1 MPKPPLDRVEQ
12 LFHEAAALGPQERS
26 TFLAT
31 QCGGDT
37 KLRAAV
43 EDLLAHDATIERT
56 ADVYVSPVLRT
67 EITDTFSDLII
78 GPALA
83 PSAIAGYEIL
93 GELGRGG
100 MGVVYKARQISLN
113 RLVALKMMLS
123 GALATPEQLGRFRTE
138 AEALA
143 RLQHSNIVQI
153 YEIAEHDGHP
163 YFAMEYVNGPSL
175 SQTMTGVPW
184 PPRAAAQLIETLARA
199 IFAVHQCGIVHRD
212 LKPANVLLQRKSEI
226 QNSKSE
232 GKGSPSPSDFGFR
245 FSSLNAKI
253 TDFGLAKDQTSQRN
267 LTETGQAMGT
277 PCYMAPEQAR
287 GDISALGPGTD
298 IYALG
303 VILYELVTGRP
314 PFQGA
319 TPLETLHRVVSEE
332 ALAPRRLQ
340 PRVSRDLETICLKCL
355 EKEPHKRYS
364 TALDLAEDLGRFQ
377 AGAPIQARPIGF
389 LGRSWRWCRRR
400 PAVAALIA
408 LSAVMAAA
416 LVVTALVYN
425 IRLEHALARAEE
437 QVVEMNVTVGMQDL
451 DEGDSLTALL
461 WLTEALRLDKPS
473 EARKHRTRIATALR
487 QCPQL
492 LQLLVF
498 EQPVVAARTNSTD
511 GWVVTADDQG
521 TVQIWDVMAG
531 APIGPGL
538 TNGTAVV
545 HAALS
550 LDGRLLATANADGTA
565 SVWNTVTGKLRFP
578 PMLPGKPLN
587 DVAIHPGG
595 EVMLAHRANS
605 LIELWNLKTGQRIPL
620 EGLSDS
626 GLEYST
632 FSDDARWVL
641 TVDRDHNARGWN
653 AATGAAIA
661 SPLKLDHA
669 VTQAAFSADGRRW
682 ALAGADNAIRVW
694 EVSTL
699 KTLGR
704 PLKNP
709 QPVAH
714 VSFSP
719 DGDRIV
725 TVHAGR
731 TAQVWDVLTGELL
744 ASAPAS
750 EGKVGRASFSPDGRL
765 LATFGSDNRAR
776 VWEAATGEAVAP
788 PLKQNGSVRFAE
800 FTPDSKRILV
810 VGKDDCVRL
819 WQLPAKEGSGGRVL
833 DAEPAPPSDLT
844 DAAGR
849 RVIKLPAG
857 DAVQVVDA
865 VTGAPLGPPLRH
877 SSRITHAALSPDG
890 RRVVSASDDNSAEVW
905 DPITGSRLI
914 PPLMHKATVLYAA
927 FSPDGGRVVTS
938 SEDRTA
944 RVWDTVSGDALT
956 PALWHPR
963 SVERAYFS
971 PDDNHVITICGD
983 RVVRSWDLTPDMRPV
998 EDLVRLAQVLAG
1010 GRIDPDYG
1018 LVPLDGAA
1026 LRSAWQ
1032 ALIAAKAGGP

>member
-1 MPKPPLDRVEQ
+1 MPKLPLNRVEQ
-12 LFHEAAALGPQERS
+12 LFHAAAALGPVERS

-43 EDLLAHDATIERT
+43 ESLLAHDATIERT
-56 ADVYVSPVLRT
+56 ADVFVSPVLRT
-67 EITDTFSDLII
+67 EKADTLSGLII
-78 GPALA
+78 APA

-113 RLVALKMMLS
+113 RLVALKMLLS
-123 GALATPEQLGRFRTE
+123 GGLATAEQLERFRIE

-143 RLQHSNIVQI
+143 RLQHPNIVQI

-175 SQTMTGVPW
+175 AHTMTGVPW
-184 PPRAAAQLIETLARA
+184 PARAAAQLIEVLARA

-212 LKPANVLLQRKSEI
+212 LKPANVLLRQGDTEKGRHG
-226 QNSKSE
+226 E
-232 GKGSPSPSDFGFR
+232 GEAERLSLSPCLPLSL
-245 FSSLNAKI
+245 SSGITVPKI
-253 TDFGLAKDQTSQRN
+253 TDFGLAKDQTSQRQ

-298 IYALG
+298 VYALG

-319 TPLETLHRVVSEE
+319 TPLETLHRVVTEE

-340 PRVSRDLETICLKCL
+340 PRVPRDLETICLKCM
-355 EKEPHKRYS
+355 EKEPSKRYEI
-364 TALDLAEDLGRFQ
+364 ALDLAEDLKRFQ
-377 AGAPIQARPIGF
+377 ANEPIHARPIGLF
-389 LGRSWRWCRRR
+389 GSTWRWCRRR
-400 PAVAALIA
+400 PAVASLIG
-408 LSAVMAAA
+408 LSAAMAVA

-425 IRLEHALARAEE
+425 LRLEHALARAEQ

-451 DEGDSLTALL
+451 DEGDSITALL
-461 WLTEALRLDKPS
+461 WLTEALRQDKPS

-498 EQPVVAARTNSTD
+498 EKPVVGARTNSTG
-511 GWVVTADDQG
+511 GWVVTADDDGVAQ
-521 TVQIWDVMAG
+521 VWDMMVG
-531 APIGPGL
+531 APVGPDL
-538 TNGTAVV
+538 RNGATVV

-550 LDGRLLATANADGTA
+550 GDGRLLCAANADG
-565 SVWNTVTGKLRFP
+565 SVFARDVITGELRLP
-578 PMLPGKPLN
+578 PMLPGRPLN
-587 DVAIHPGG
+587 EVAIHPDGQ
-595 EVMLAHRANS
+595 VVLVRRANT
-605 LIELWNLKTGQRIPL
+605 IVQIWDLKTGQRILL
-620 EGLSDS
+620 EGLSDTD
-626 GLEYST
+626 LEYSS

-641 TVDRDHNARGWN
+641 TIDRAQTARVWN
-653 AATGAAIA
+653 AATGAALA
-661 SPLKLDHA
+661 PSLKLEH
-669 VTQAAFSADGRRW
+669 VVGHAAFSADGRRL
-682 ALAGADNAIRVW
+682 ALAGADNAVRIW
-694 EVSTL
+694 EVATG
-699 KTLGR
+699 KMLGR
-704 PLKNP
+704 PFKNP

-714 VSFSP
+714 VAFSP
-719 DGDRIV
+719 DGGRIA

-731 TAQVWDVLTGELL
+731 AAQIWDAHTGELL
-744 ASAPAS
+744 VSALASD
-750 EGKVGRASFSPDGRL
+750 GKIGRASFSSDGRL

-776 VWEAATGEAVAP
+776 VYDAATGEAVTP
-788 PLKQNGSVRFAE
+788 PLKQNGSVRYAT
-800 FTPDSKRILV
+800 FTPDNKRILV
-810 VGKDDCVRL
+810 AGKDNCVRL
-819 WQLPAKEGSGGRVL
+819 WELPARGAAAGRVL
-833 DAEPAPPSDLT
+833 AAEPANSREPASV
-844 DAAGR
+844 AGR
-849 RVIKLPAG
+849 ALFYSR
-857 DAVQVVDA
+857 DAVLVVDA
-865 VTGAPLGPPLRH
+865 ATGDPDGPRLRH

-890 RRVVSASDDNSAEVW
+890 RRVVTASDDNTAQVW
-905 DPITGSRLI
+905 DAVTGSRLI

-944 RVWDTVSGDALT
+944 RVWDTASGEALT
-956 PALWHPR
+956 PPLWHPR

-971 PDDNHVITICGD
+971 PDDNQVITISSD
-983 RVVRSWDLTPDMRPV
+983 RVIRSWDLTPDMRPV

-1018 LVPLDGAA
+1018 LVPLDAVA
-1026 LRSAWQ
+1026 LRSAWD
-1032 ALIAAKAGGP
+1032 AVVSARPGAR